1 VSCRIDFALRLRPGS
16 AFDVV
21 AIETGHPESLLEAIS
36 ERRP

>member
-1 VSCRIDFALRLRPGS
+1 VSRRIDFALRLRPDS

-21 AIETGHPESLLEAIS
+21 AIETDHAESLLEAIS